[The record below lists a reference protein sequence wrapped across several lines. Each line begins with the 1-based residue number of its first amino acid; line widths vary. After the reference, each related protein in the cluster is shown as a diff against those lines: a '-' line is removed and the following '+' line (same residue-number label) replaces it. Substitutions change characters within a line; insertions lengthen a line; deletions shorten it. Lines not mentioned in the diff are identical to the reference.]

1 MYLNQYK
8 QNKNDSINI
17 NDDDNC
23 KNKKYD
29 DGNTVVIKIIMII
42 ILTIIRTRIMIM
54 IIINRLFQSGDFSAG
69 STVDLVIR
77 LLVVQ
82 GWDS

>member
-1 MYLNQYK
+1 M
-8 QNKNDSINI
+8 
-17 NDDDNC
+17 
-23 KNKKYD
+23 
-29 DGNTVVIKIIMII
+29 
-42 ILTIIRTRIMIM
+42 RIMITIVRILRIRIMMM
-54 IIINRLFQSGDFSAG
+54 IKINGLFQSGDFSAG

>member
-1 MYLNQYK
+1 M
-8 QNKNDSINI
+8 
-17 NDDDNC
+17 
-23 KNKKYD
+23 
-29 DGNTVVIKIIMII
+29 
-42 ILTIIRTRIMIM
+42 RIMITIMRIIRIRIMMM
-54 IIINRLFQSGDFSAG
+54 IKINRLFQSGDFSAG